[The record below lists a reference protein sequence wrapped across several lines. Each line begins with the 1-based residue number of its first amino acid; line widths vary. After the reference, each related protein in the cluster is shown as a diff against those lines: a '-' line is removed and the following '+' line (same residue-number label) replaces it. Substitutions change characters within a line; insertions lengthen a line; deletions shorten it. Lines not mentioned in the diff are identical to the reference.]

1 MYLDIEAK
9 QYKIEEL
16 KYYYRYYLDEQG
28 VSIIPK
34 LMEAIEKEKAS
45 IRNQCI
51 EIAYGELKDYIEFD
65 EIASIAEEQ
74 QLIYWKNYL
83 SYIETGYYPQSEISF
98 EVAIGK
104 WEKIKTLRMPGE
116 KDIRIFIELFSQI
129 YYLAEQGD
137 RKVIETVCSDCENIN
152 WFYNWIIYSVKM
164 AELCAHTEQMNSKI
178 ICESVI
184 TNLELL
190 LQDTEVFKG
199 EPRTCDLYFLQ
210 NELTR
215 IKQNERKEYPTVYW
229 SFWGDLQYELLRYLP
244 EERISPKAKE
254 LLRILDR
261 RFHKV
266 PLRYCNGH
274 GHSGWVKSPVSGKNI
289 GKGQWLQIITN
300 SKLKNR
306 DQHRWI
312 EVKGGFIESS
322 YEAYT
327 SDFQLVVEQHPQ
339 EMIELVL
346 NNKERVLPA
355 FVDSLFLGVEV
366 SEKLEDLDSEVIER
380 LLIEFPC
387 NMKGHRASYFCG
399 IVEKISNVNWSLE
412 VMEQLMNIALK
423 HCNPE
428 LDKPNVTNSEDKEMK
443 SCNMLHNNALNCVRG
458 SAARAIGHLL
468 WEDKETFLRF
478 KDVIEGLTKDENPAV
493 RFASLY
499 ALWPSYNIDRE
510 WAAEKILYLYES
522 DIRMASFYNSKNMF
536 FLLYPKYKEKIILII
551 EKCFESEDKQL
562 VEIGGHAV
570 CEFYI
575 QHNEFEKII
584 ISVQSKSEAQIKAI
598 LDMAVVYLQVDD
610 YRNKAKDI
618 ILTYKNIDTDIEI
631 PLTKMFYDKYVD
643 AKRDKVFLREFM
655 KTKVSRRTVWA
666 FVRYLEESAVSV
678 VDYADIIIQLCENV
692 LHMEIEDLRK
702 QWGIEDEISKLIISL
717 YDETVN
723 SSKTIDKQIADK
735 CLNLWD
741 RLEIHSW
748 FL

>member
-1 MYLDIEAK
+1 M
-9 QYKIEEL
+9 
-16 KYYYRYYLDEQG
+16 
-28 VSIIPK
+28 
-34 LMEAIEKEKAS
+34 
-45 IRNQCI
+45 
-51 EIAYGELKDYIEFD
+51 
-65 EIASIAEEQ
+65 
-74 QLIYWKNYL
+74 
-83 SYIETGYYPQSEISF
+83 
-98 EVAIGK
+98 
-104 WEKIKTLRMPGE
+104 
-116 KDIRIFIELFSQI
+116 
-129 YYLAEQGD
+129 
-137 RKVIETVCSDCENIN
+137 
-152 WFYNWIIYSVKM
+152 
-164 AELCAHTEQMNSKI
+164 
-178 ICESVI
+178 
-184 TNLELL
+184 
-190 LQDTEVFKG
+190 
-199 EPRTCDLYFLQ
+199 
-210 NELTR
+210 
-215 IKQNERKEYPTVYW
+215 
-229 SFWGDLQYELLRYLP
+229 QYELLRYLP

-741 RLEIHSW
+741 IMFERQFGSVREISRQ
-748 FL
+748 LMER

>member
-1 MYLDIEAK
+1 M
-9 QYKIEEL
+9 
-16 KYYYRYYLDEQG
+16 
-28 VSIIPK
+28 
-34 LMEAIEKEKAS
+34 
-45 IRNQCI
+45 
-51 EIAYGELKDYIEFD
+51 
-65 EIASIAEEQ
+65 
-74 QLIYWKNYL
+74 
-83 SYIETGYYPQSEISF
+83 
-98 EVAIGK
+98 
-104 WEKIKTLRMPGE
+104 
-116 KDIRIFIELFSQI
+116 
-129 YYLAEQGD
+129 
-137 RKVIETVCSDCENIN
+137 
-152 WFYNWIIYSVKM
+152 
-164 AELCAHTEQMNSKI
+164 
-178 ICESVI
+178 
-184 TNLELL
+184 
-190 LQDTEVFKG
+190 
-199 EPRTCDLYFLQ
+199 
-210 NELTR
+210 
-215 IKQNERKEYPTVYW
+215 
-229 SFWGDLQYELLRYLP
+229 QYELLRYLP

-584 ISVQSKSEAQIKAI
+584 IPVQSKSEAQIKAI

-618 ILTYKNIDTDIEI
+618 ILTYKNIDMDIEI

-723 SSKTIDKQIADK
+723 SSKTTDKQIADK

-741 RLEIHSW
+741 IMFERQFGSVREISRQ
-748 FL
+748 LMER